1 MLKGVDPGFIMSYK
15 AICDN
20 CKGNGYTYVT
30 DTKKQTEV
38 KQCWMCESEG
48 EINWSQAQVDDF
60 IYNTYFALLASGS
73 SLAISQNTYAKM
85 YNGADFLTVIST
97 EKSIKKHI
105 YENTIK
111 QYKGFNS
118 QLD

>member
-38 KQCWMCESEG
+38 KQCWMCESQG

-60 IYNTYFALLASGS
+60 IYNTYFR
-73 SLAISQNTYAKM
+73 KR
-85 YNGADFLTVIST
+85 V
-97 EKSIKKHI
+97 
-105 YENTIK
+105 
-111 QYKGFNS
+111 
-118 QLD
+118 

>member
-1 MLKGVDPGFIMSYK
+1 MSYK

-60 IYNTYFALLASGS
+60 IYNTYFRKRL
-73 SLAISQNTYAKM
+73 
-85 YNGADFLTVIST
+85 
-97 EKSIKKHI
+97 H
-105 YENTIK
+105 
-111 QYKGFNS
+111 
-118 QLD
+118 